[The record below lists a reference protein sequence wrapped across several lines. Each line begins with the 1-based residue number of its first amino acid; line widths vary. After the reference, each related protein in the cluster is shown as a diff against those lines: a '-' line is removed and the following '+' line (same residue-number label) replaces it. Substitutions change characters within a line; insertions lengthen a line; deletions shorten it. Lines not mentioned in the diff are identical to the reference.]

1 MWYVV
6 GGASSRANVAS
17 SPATSE
23 LETPCTVQVESLHE
37 NGENVSH
44 GIDVAVQPDVESS
57 AAEGSM
63 NRVR

>member
-23 LETPCTVQVESLHE
+23 LETPCTVQAESLHE
-37 NGENVSH
+37 NGEKVSH
-44 GIDVAVQPDVESS
+44 RVDVVDQPKVDSAV
-57 AAEGSM
+57 EGSM